1 MYKYLVR
8 SKQDGQAS
16 VEYIVVCSAL
26 VAALL
31 TPIQNNQ
38 NVMDLCLDSL
48 KDWYTAFAYSKS
60 LPTLPN

>member
-1 MYKYLVR
+1 MRNFTVFNNQ
-8 SKQDGQAS
+8 SGQAS
-16 VEYIVVCSAL
+16 IEYIVVCSAL

-38 NVMDLCLDSL
+38 NVMDICLESL